1 MRSRGISTTRYRKQ
15 PTIVP
20 IAAGLLLFLGVATTI
35 QAQSNLEEDTEN
47 QKKTW
52 QETAM
57 VLPAAP
63 QATGL
68 LPFEVATTATQIF
81 AIDAKSISI
90 SADGVIH
97 YTLVAQSRSGAENI
111 SYEGIRCQTFEKKL
125 YAFGH
130 KDGSWSLSR
139 RDQWEPIMGSAV
151 NRAHMALAQ
160 DYFCQNKSVAGDAAA
175 ILDRLKRKRL
185 LTQ

>member
-1 MRSRGISTTRYRKQ
+1 MRSYCISTARYSKQ
-15 PTIVP
+15 PKIAQ

-47 QKKTW
+47 QKKPW

-57 VLPAAP
+57 VLPATP
-63 QATGL
+63 QAADL
-68 LPFEVATTATQIF
+68 LPFEVATTVTQAF

-90 SADGVIH
+90 SADGVIR
-97 YTLVAQSRSGAENI
+97 YTLVAQSQSGAKNI
-111 SYEGIRCQTFEKKL
+111 SYEGIRCQTSEKKL
-125 YAFGH
+125 YSFGR

-151 NRAHMALAQ
+151 NRAHAVLVQ
-160 DYFCQNKSVAGDAAA
+160 DYFCQNKATAGDAAA
-175 ILDRLKRKRL
+175 VLDRLKRKRP